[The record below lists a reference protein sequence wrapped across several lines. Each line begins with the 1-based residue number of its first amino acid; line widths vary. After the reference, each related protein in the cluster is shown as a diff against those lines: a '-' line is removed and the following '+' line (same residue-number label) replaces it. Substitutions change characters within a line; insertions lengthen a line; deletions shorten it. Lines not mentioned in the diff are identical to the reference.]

1 MFALKSGQSKG
12 VAARPRALGV
22 SFSADR
28 FVLPRWLRRP
38 ARLFSRLGTGDFT
51 PPRHAAS
58 MATAAL
64 FAATGLYGCYVA
76 GTLPA
81 VVQAV
86 TGRAGFAVDQVRVV
100 GHRET
105 SEIDILD
112 KLGLDG
118 WTSLI
123 GFDADHARA
132 AISELPWVKVAS
144 VRKVYPDALEIR
156 VEERQA
162 FAIWQ
167 RGSELS
173 IIGEKGN
180 VIAPF
185 TGGRHA
191 ALPLVVGPHAAEG
204 AAAFI
209 ATLRDYP
216 EIASRVKGYIQ
227 VADRRWDLR
236 LDNGIT
242 IRLPEEGAEAALADL
257 VKMAKDNALLTRDI
271 VAVDM
276 RLADRVVVQL
286 TPEAV
291 AQREAALAAQG
302 KAKKKPGKKA

>member
-1 MFALKSGQSKG
+1 MACPF
-12 VAARPRALGV
+12 RPTVSSCRAGC
-22 SFSADR
+22 AG
-28 FVLPRWLRRP
+28 RP
-38 ARLFSRLGTGDFT
+38 ASSRAWARATSRRRAT
-51 PPRHAAS
+51 PPRWRPPL
-58 MATAAL
+58 L

-81 VVQAV
+81 VVQSV
-86 TGRAGFAVDQVRVV
+86 TARTGFAVDQIRVV

-123 GFDADHARA
+123 GFDVDHARA

-156 VEERQA
+156 IEERQA

-167 RGSELS
+167 HGSELS

-191 ALPLVVGPHAAEG
+191 RCRWSSVRHAAEG

-209 ATLRDYP
+209 ATVRDYP

-242 IRLPEEGAEAALADL
+242 IRLPEDGARSRARRPGQNDR
-257 VKMAKDNALLTRDI
+257 DDSALLTRDI

-286 TPEAV
+286 TPEAA